1 MGVVLTIARFVVLFC
16 DVALQVISKY
26 GCDSLRYYF
35 LTSTPYGA
43 DLNFSEAAL
52 MTMHN
57 SELADTL
64 GNLIHR
70 GINLCVKFC
79 NSQIPDVQHDP
90 AFALPFDLAALNA
103 AVREDLNSCSL
114 NLAVFR
120 AMEAVRATNR

>member
-1 MGVVLTIARFVVLFC
+1 
-16 DVALQVISKY
+16 
-26 GCDSLRYYF
+26 
-35 LTSTPYGA
+35 
-43 DLNFSEAAL
+43 

-64 GNLIHR
+64 GNLVHR

-79 NSQIPDVQHDP
+79 NAQIPDVEHD
-90 AFALPFDLAALNA
+90 ASFALPFDLAALAA
-103 AVREDLNSCSL
+103 AVAEDMKSCSL